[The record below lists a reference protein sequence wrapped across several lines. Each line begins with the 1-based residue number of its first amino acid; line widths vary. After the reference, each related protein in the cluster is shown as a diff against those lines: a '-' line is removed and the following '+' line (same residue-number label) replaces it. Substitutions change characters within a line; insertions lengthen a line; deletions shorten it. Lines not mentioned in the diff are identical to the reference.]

1 MRLEET
7 KYKKTLATRGK
18 TASGP
23 FVFLEVKMRAKF
35 TKYFPVW
42 MEPEMYDLIGVAAD
56 QNLTS
61 ASTYMRC
68 ALAAALKRDGLIV
81 QRRNKR
87 PEKCKAEAV
96 VAA

>member
-1 MRLEET
+1 MRIEET

-42 MEPEMYDLIGVAAD
+42 MEPEMYDLIGVAAE
-56 QNLTS
+56 QSATS
-61 ASTYMRC
+61 SSTYMRM
-68 ALAAALKRDGLIV
+68 ALAAALKRDGLVV
-81 QRRNKR
+81 QRKRNEKR
-87 PEKCKAEAV
+87 KEAETI
-96 VAA
+96 AA